1 MSSKVKTGAEQIND
15 EVIAVIDRYLQAR
28 LDRAEADARRAEE
41 AFAAERDLMLA
52 FQRDGTLPEHVARRV
67 SIRTDDAAGEAATA
81 VLTGGAPRSV
91 FDQAKATRD
100 ALDAWLSSHG
110 FTDGGETGA
119 GAAPSREPDENLAR
133 QVIFQDLES
142 RTETARE
149 KLEKAQAGVESAREE
164 HTAFR
169 RNRQIS
175 ASWIREVWV
184 KIADDVTHV
193 GMKVLEGHANRS
205 EFDEAKANRTAVL
218 EWIREQGFRVDT
230 SSVFMAEL
238 PD

>member
-1 MSSKVKTGAEQIND
+1 MANEVKTGAEQIND
-15 EVIAVIDRYLQAR
+15 EVFAVVDRYLQAR
-28 LDRAEADARRAEE
+28 LEYAEATARSAEE

-52 FQRDGTLPEHVARRV
+52 FQRDGALPDHVVQRV
-67 SIRTDDAAGEAATA
+67 SMRTHDAATEAGTA
-81 VLTGGAPRSV
+81 VLAERAPRSV
-91 FDQAKATRD
+91 FDQAKAARD

-110 FTDGGETGA
+110 LRDDEETGA
-119 GAAPSREPDENLAR
+119 SAAPSREPDEKLAR
-133 QVIFQDLES
+133 QMIFQYLAA
-142 RTETARE
+142 RIETARE
-149 KLEKAQAGVESAREE
+149 AAGKAQASVESACEE

-169 RNRQIS
+169 RDRQIS
-175 ASWIREVWV
+175 AEWIEEVWS
-184 KIADDVTHV
+184 KIADAVADV

-218 EWIREQGFRVDT
+218 GWIREQGFRVDT